1 MTEAKHV
8 LKSCLNGH
16 CEFFGP
22 PGPCLNDDCDWLP
35 IIELMDL
42 SRKISRKIPREEL
55 KVSVIL
61 PNNLECNCMVEL
73 NNIYKN
79 KKGFRSPKNPSFIT
93 NSYQL
98 KLRYMLIKC
107 DMCQGIVPSK
117 KMVGFKSCCV
127 KSGFKCE
134 CQYSM
139 LCDDCHAAV

>member
-1 MTEAKHV
+1 MTEPKLV

-16 CEFFGP
+16 CDWFGAR
-22 PGPCLNDDCDWLP
+22 PCLDDDCDWLS
-35 IIELMDL
+35 ICQLQSF
-42 SRKISRKIPREEL
+42 SRRIPREEL

-117 KMVGFKSCCV
+117 EMVSFKSCCV
-127 KSGFKCE
+127 KSGFNCE
-134 CQYSM
+134 CLYSM
-139 LCDDCHAAV
+139 LCEDCIVTI

>member
-1 MTEAKHV
+1 
-8 LKSCLNGH
+8 
-16 CEFFGP
+16 
-22 PGPCLNDDCDWLP
+22 
-35 IIELMDL
+35 
-42 SRKISRKIPREEL
+42 
-55 KVSVIL
+55 
-61 PNNLECNCMVEL
+61 MVEL